1 MDAQAPQK
9 PGRRRRWL
17 RWIGVSC
24 LLLFVLCAGLIVWSR
39 TEQAL
44 ATTVRIL
51 ERASG
56 GRLELRGVGGTLYG
70 PITVKRLAVREAGSE
85 VVVEALAFD
94 WSPRALLA
102 ATLRVNR
109 LSADSVTVNPA
120 AGSGAAAPPSTLRV
134 PLRIALADVRI
145 ARLRVTGEVPLEFA
159 PATGSLT
166 LGLTR
171 HSLALRALGTP
182 WARVNG
188 ALTIGARAPFR
199 LSGAMR
205 LRELKGVPLE
215 AVDLTLSGNAS
226 RVAVEATPKANWL
239 SGSAAATLAP
249 FAPSPLQA
257 LQGLSALLTDVD
269 LSRLNPALPAT
280 RAKLAMTLG
289 AHDGALSG
297 PASVDNAL
305 AGRLDAGRIPLSAA
319 RGTLRFDGAR
329 LRVDGL
335 ELSLAEAG
343 KASGWAEVGGAT
355 YAAELATGGLRLEQ
369 LHAALRPLRPAGTVH
384 LEGDDSSQRVKARL
398 TEGEYALALAARHE
412 SGRIDLETA
421 TLRMP
426 GGEVAANGQLLLD
439 DARAFSLSARLKDF
453 DPGRFVDLPAARL
466 NGSLDAKGAL
476 RPDWRAELAYRLGD
490 SRFAGAVLGGDG
502 KLTVMPQRVVVQA
515 ASLTVGANRLRAEG
529 RVGESGDRL
538 NVNLD
543 APALAQLGLGARGA
557 LRVDGWVG
565 GSREK
570 PAFVIDARG
579 SALKYRD
586 VDAAALTLTARAP
599 EGLQGNVSMRSEA
612 RGVLVAGRSLARVE
626 ATLEGTRG
634 AHRLALDVDDPALA
648 ASARAHGGLID
659 GGGWDGRIDMLKAS
673 RPLRAS
679 LAEPTTLRWRPG
691 RLETGAGRVT
701 LDAGVLTFEQIVMGG
716 GTLSSRGSIKG
727 VTLAGLLP
735 PPGPA
740 AAFRTDLVVS
750 GAWDIRAADT
760 LSGSLQLVRDRGDVV
775 LTGGDTPLAL
785 GINELRLDAVARGNA
800 IEATLRG
807 HGANL
812 GTLEADLRTKAERQ
826 AGAWRIVPDA
836 PLALRSRFAIPS
848 LGWLGRLINPE
859 LRTGGSVSGR
869 VAVDGTLRA
878 PLLQGELNG
887 EKLRVRY
894 GSAGVRLRDGEMNV
908 ELVQDKVVFRRI
920 AFRGDEGTLTAS
932 GEATLAGGRA
942 QLDLDVRA
950 DKLAAVRRDDQ
961 QLVVSGSGRV
971 RSRDG
976 KLALEGKFTA
986 DRGLIELRAENAPRL
1001 GSDVVIVTQQAKA
1014 DEAPA
1019 RLRIDMTL
1027 DLGEA
1032 FYVKGQGL
1040 DVRMAG
1046 SVRVT
1051 LDEGEIR
1058 PHARGSVR
1066 VVEGGYT
1073 AFGQQLAIARG
1084 VLLFDGPLDNPKLD
1098 ILAVRKGQRV
1108 EAGVAITGTALSPR
1122 TALYSNPPVPDAQ
1135 KMQWLVFGAGPGS
1148 AGDAE
1153 FGLAGRTQL
1162 NEQFVGVGA
1171 QLASAVYVS
1180 VGQSLR
1186 NADSFVQAT
1195 VDLTERIAVQ
1205 GRTGS
1210 ENGVTLIYTWAFD

>member
-17 RWIGVSC
+17 WWVGVSC
-24 LLLFVLCAGLIVWSR
+24 LLLVVVCAGLIVWSR

-44 ATTVRIL
+44 ATAVGFV

-56 GRLELRGVGGTLYG
+56 GRIELQGVAGTLYG
-70 PITVKRLAVREAGSE
+70 PIAVKRLAVREAGSE
-85 VVVEALAFD
+85 VIVEALALD

-102 ATLRVNR
+102 ATLRVDR
-109 LSADSVTVNPA
+109 LTADSVTVNPA
-120 AGSGAAAPPSTLRV
+120 AGRAAAGPPSTLRV
-134 PLRIALADVRI
+134 PLRVALADVRI
-145 ARLRVTGEVPLEFA
+145 ARLRVTGETPLEIA
-159 PATGSLT
+159 PVTGSLT

-171 HSLALRALGTP
+171 HSLGLRALGTP

-188 ALTIGARAPFR
+188 ALTIGAWAPFR
-199 LSGAMR
+199 LSGALT

-239 SGSAAATLAP
+239 SGSAAATVAP

-257 LQGLSALLTDVD
+257 LQGLSAALTEVD

-335 ELSLAEAG
+335 ELSLTEAG
-343 KASGWAEVGGAT
+343 KASGWAEVGGDT
-355 YAAELATGGLRLEQ
+355 YAAELATEGLRLEQ
-369 LHAALRPLRPAGTVH
+369 LHAALRPLRPAGTVRI
-384 LEGDDSSQRVKARL
+384 EGDGSSQRLEAQL
-398 TEGEYALALAARHE
+398 TEGEYALVLAARHD
-412 SGRIDLETA
+412 SGRIDLESA

-426 GGEVAANGQLLLD
+426 GGEVAANGQMLLD
-439 DARAFSLSARLKDF
+439 EARTFTLSARLKDF
-453 DPGRFVDLPAARL
+453 DPGRFVDMPAARL
-466 NGSLDAKGAL
+466 NGSLDAKGVL

-490 SRFAGAVLGGDG
+490 SRLAGAALAGEG
-502 KLTVMPQRVVVQA
+502 KLVAMPQRVVVRG
-515 ASLTVGANRLRAEG
+515 ASLAVGANRLQAEG
-529 RVGESGDRL
+529 RLGTVGDRL
-538 NVNLD
+538 NLKLD
-543 APALAQLGLGARGA
+543 APALAQLGLGARGS

-565 GSREK
+565 GSRDK

-586 VDAAALTLTARAP
+586 IDAAALTLTARAP
-599 EGLQGNVSMRSEA
+599 EGLQGKVSMRSEA
-612 RGVLVAGRSLARVE
+612 RGVLFAGRSLARVE
-626 ATLEGTRG
+626 ATLDGTRR
-634 AHRLALDVDDPALA
+634 AHRLQLEIDDPALA
-648 ASARAHGGLID
+648 ASARAHGGLVD

-679 LAEPTTLRWRPG
+679 LAAPMTLRWRPG
-691 RLETGAGRVT
+691 RLEAGAGRVT
-701 LDAGVLTFEQIVMGG
+701 LDAGVLTFDQVVMGG
-716 GTLSSRGSIKG
+716 GTLSSRGRLES
-727 VTLAGLLP
+727 VAVAGLLP

-760 LSGSLQLVRDRGDVV
+760 LSGSLQLARERGDVV
-775 LTGGDTPLAL
+775 LTGDTPLAL
-785 GINELRLDAVARGNA
+785 EINELRLDAVARSNA

-807 HGANL
+807 HGAKL
-812 GTLEADLRTKAERQ
+812 GTLEVDLRSKAERQ
-826 AGAWRIVPDA
+826 AGAWRIAPDA
-836 PLALRSRFAIPS
+836 PLALRSRFTVPS
-848 LGWLGRLINPE
+848 LSWLGRLLNPE
-859 LRTGGSVSGR
+859 LRTGGSMSGS
-869 VAVDGTLRA
+869 VTVDGTLRA
-878 PLLQGELNG
+878 PRLQGELNG

-894 GSAGVRLRDGEMNV
+894 GSAGVRLRDGEMKV

-920 AFRGDEGTLTAS
+920 AFAGDEGTLTAS

-950 DKLAAVRRDDQ
+950 AKLAAVRRDDQ

-976 KLALEGKFTA
+976 KLALEGAFTT
-986 DRGLIELRAENAPRL
+986 DRGLIELREEDAPRL
-1001 GSDVVIVTQQAKA
+1001 GSDVVIVTQQPKVDA
-1014 DEAPA
+1014 APA

-1027 DLGEA
+1027 DLGDA

-1046 SVRVT
+1046 SLRVT
-1051 LDEGEIR
+1051 LEEGEIR

-1073 AFGQQLAIARG
+1073 AFGQKLAIERG

-1108 EAGVAITGTALSPR
+1108 EAGVAITGTALSPH

-1153 FGLAGRTQL
+1153 FGLSGRTEL
-1162 NEQFVGVGA
+1162 NEQFVSVGA